1 MALTAIALSG
11 LMTLIGHH
19 TGPDLHRTVV
29 RALEIGVA
37 LTVGT
42 YLLVGAITA
51 QVVRTARVRL
61 RWTSPSGRWPLG
73 VLVGVASGGAIG
85 AVLLLHTQAVTG
97 HVVIDSGLSLQLS
110 EDTWWAVVLT
120 MLTLVVAA
128 PVVEETIFRGLL
140 AESFLGSGLLAA
152 IAVSAPAFWLWHW
165 RPSVEAFVLL
175 AGAGAVF
182 AVVFRFH
189 GLLGS
194 MAAHATYNGILVAV
208 AVAVTQL
215 AGPGHDFQL
224 GGARLHAPQAWRQV
238 AGSSDALVLLGPSAA
253 SFQMETRQ
261 LDRTP
266 SVTELTQDL
275 REGARALRLVGQI
288 STGPATPVSLPF
300 GEGVQM
306 TITAGAHHATLVEF
320 ADGTRLFAIETDDE
334 GSATAARQARQIVA
348 SLSFAS

>member
-1 MALTAIALSG
+1 
-11 LMTLIGHH
+11 MTVISHH

-42 YLLVGAITA
+42 YLVVGAITA
-51 QVVRTARVRL
+51 QVVRTAAVRL

-73 VLVGVASGGAIG
+73 ALVGVASGGAIG

-97 HVVIDSGLSLQLS
+97 HVVIDSGISLQLS

-152 IAVSAPAFWLWHW
+152 VAVSAPAFWLWHW

-175 AGAGAVF
+175 AGAGAIF
-182 AVVFRFH
+182 AVVFRYH
-189 GLLGS
+189 GLVGS
-194 MAAHATYNGILVAV
+194 MAAHATYNGILIAV
-208 AVAVTQL
+208 VVTQL
-215 AGPGHDFQL
+215 AGPGHDYQL
-224 GGARLHAPQAWRQV
+224 DGVRLQAPQSWRLV
-238 AGSSDALVLLGPSAA
+238 TSSADQLALLGPSAA
-253 SFQMETRQ
+253 TFEVETRLLPRPLTTAQ
-261 LDRTP
+261 
-266 SVTELTQDL
+266 LTQSL
-275 REGARALRLVGQI
+275 REGAQALRLVGQI
-288 STGPATPVSLPF
+288 SSGPVTPVSLPF
-300 GEGVQM
+300 GDGVQM
-306 TITAGAHHATLVEF
+306 TITAGAHHATLMEV
-320 ADGTRLFAIETDDE
+320 ASGPRLFVIETDDE

-348 SLSFAS
+348 SFSFAS